1 MSVSTPH
8 TDAHETKPS
17 RNFAT
22 IFGSPLAVSRLLGSL
37 VFGDGR
43 LVRRRS
49 ARPPPDVRAGG
60 GPNRDS
66 SRARGRPPP
75 GPPVMATLG
84 RRGRYAG
91 AVRDSSARRRASA
104 VGQRAS

>member
-1 MSVSTPH
+1 MSVSPPH

-22 IFGSPLAVSRLLGSL
+22 IFGSPLAVSRLLASL

-49 ARPPPDVRAGG
+49 ARSPPDVRAVGR
-60 GPNRDS
+60 PNPDS
-66 SRARGRPPP
+66 SLAHGRPALPA
-75 GPPVMATLG
+75 MASLG
-84 RRGRYAG
+84 QHGRESVVSLCAF
-91 AVRDSSARRRASA
+91 VRFSC
-104 VGQRAS
+104 